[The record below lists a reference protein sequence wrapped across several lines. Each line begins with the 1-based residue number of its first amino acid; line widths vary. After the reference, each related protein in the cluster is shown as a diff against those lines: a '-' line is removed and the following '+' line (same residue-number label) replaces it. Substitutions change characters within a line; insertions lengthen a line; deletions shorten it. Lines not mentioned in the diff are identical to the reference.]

1 MKALTQE
8 KKVPIL
14 MYHSISSAATARFRQ
29 FTVSPWLF
37 AEHMA
42 YLHQQRYTPLTVTQ
56 FIRARSQG
64 ASALAERPVILTFDD
79 GFADFFTD
87 ALPVLKRYNV
97 TATLYITTAF
107 IDGVS
112 QWMRRERETAR
123 RILSWQELSEIA
135 VNGIECGAHTHT
147 HPRLDTLS
155 TRAARNEMAR
165 SKRLLEDHLG
175 QETCSFAY
183 PYGYQTARLRQI
195 AREIGFTSACAVR
208 HAKSSITDDAF
219 CLARLM
225 VHADTDLNTFSAL
238 LSDAHTSPLSAVHSL
253 YLRARTPAWQFVR
266 RGSASMI
273 RYFQGGL
280 K

>member
-14 MYHSISSAATARFRQ
+14 IYHSISSAATARFRQ
-29 FTVSPWLF
+29 FTVSPMLF
-37 AEHMA
+37 AEQMA

-56 FIRARSQG
+56 FIRARSQE

-87 ALPVLKRYNV
+87 ALPVLKRYKF

-123 RILSWQELSEIA
+123 RMLSWQELSEIA
-135 VNGIECGAHTHT
+135 VSGIECGAHTHT
-147 HPRLDTLS
+147 HPQLDTLS
-155 TRAARNEMAR
+155 APAARNEMVR

-175 QETCSFAY
+175 QEVSSFAY
-183 PYGYQTARLRQI
+183 PYGYQTARLRQL
-195 AREIGFTSACAVR
+195 ARETGYTSACAVR
-208 HAKSSITDDAF
+208 HAKSSLNDDAF

-225 VHADTDLNTFSAL
+225 VRGNADLNTFAAL
-238 LSDAHTSPLSAVHSL
+238 LADGPPSSLTVAHSI
-253 YLRARTPAWQFVR
+253 YLRARTPAWQLVR
-266 RGSASMI
+266 RSAAPVT
-273 RYFQGGL
+273 RHLQGGW
-280 K
+280 